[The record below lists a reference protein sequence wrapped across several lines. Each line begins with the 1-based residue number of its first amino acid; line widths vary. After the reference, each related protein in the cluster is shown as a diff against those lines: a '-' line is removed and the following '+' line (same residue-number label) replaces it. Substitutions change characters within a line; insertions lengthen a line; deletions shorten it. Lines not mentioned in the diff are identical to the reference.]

1 MKIVI
6 SSGDIN
12 GISPEIGIRGLQLL
26 YPGSGDHFTIFIPAN
41 IFTETYKRAGCS
53 FPYKIYGES
62 DILSDKTGSDF
73 VTVRD
78 IGERRQEYGR
88 PTRESGETAY
98 KSFRSAYDLLAK
110 GEHDFLITLPL
121 AKEALKLAGIR
132 GTGHTELLA
141 EWTGSHENHVMM
153 FLSEQFKTALVTI
166 HIPLSEVPGSLTRE
180 TLEKKANVIIHSLKA
195 DFGISNPRIAVLGLN
210 PHSGENGML
219 GKEEID
225 VISPVIKKNS
235 ENLFGP
241 FPSDAFFGMRLF
253 EKYDLTLGMY
263 HDQALIPFKLLN
275 FESGVNFTAGLPVI
289 RTSPDHGTAFD
300 IAGKFIASPESFL
313 ASYRWGKKIRKN
325 RGANVR

>member
-6 SSGDIN
+6 STGDIN
-12 GISPEIGIRGLQLL
+12 GISPEIGIRGLQSL
-26 YPGSGDHFTIFIPAN
+26 YPGSEDHFTFFIPAN
-41 IFTETYKRAGCS
+41 IFTETYKRGGCS
-53 FPYKIYGES
+53 FPYKIAGES
-62 DILSDKTGSDF
+62 DISSDKTNSEF

-78 IGERRQEYGR
+78 IGERGQEYGK

-98 KSFRSAYDLLAK
+98 KSFRSAYELLVE
-110 GEHDFLITLPL
+110 GDHDFMITLPL

-141 EWTGSHENHVMM
+141 EWTSSHENHVMM

-166 HIPLSEVPGSLTRE
+166 HIPLSEVSKSLTSE
-180 TLEKKANVIIHSLKA
+180 ILEKKVSVITHSLKT
-195 DFGISNPRIAVLGLN
+195 DFGISNPRIAILGLN

-225 VISPVIKKNS
+225 VINPVIKKNS

-263 HDQALIPFKLLN
+263 HDQALIPFKLMN
-275 FESGVNFTAGLPVI
+275 FESGVNFTAGLPII

-300 IAGKFIASPESFL
+300 IAGKFIANPESFL
-313 ASYRWGKKIRKN
+313 ASYKWGKQIRIN
-325 RGANVR
+325 REENAR